1 MKKFNSIILII
12 IVNLIF
18 IISSCQNDKKNDE
31 YVKKVQLNKETI
43 AVGIYKPTGVNP
55 IHINYIAEAIKIDAG
70 MVYVTLNDTDVLN
83 TKLENIDVVI
93 FPGMKKGEKNLVLND
108 KIEEIFRNFIV
119 KKGKSAIGLCNGS
132 RFLTCSVGQSLNLVN
147 IKMVEVED
155 ATKGLIEFN
164 LTKEGES
171 IFPELIGYNNLYTYY
186 KRESIL
192 EFIDDSTENITL
204 LGQYEIG
211 EKKSPIFIET
221 KSGSGKILLITSQLE
236 STPGMRWMI
245 PRMVRWVQGKRI
257 IRYDN
262 NIVRPDLYSS
272 EIIISDEV
280 NNEIEKLKTKL
291 ANGNKT
297 EKIAAM
303 DELQKYYPWLAAE
316 NVRLLLREKNDDLK
330 LRAAKYLVD
339 IEYTLA
345 INDLENAI
353 KKERSKK
360 VKAKLRIYKESL
372 ENMIE
377 QN

>member
-1 MKKFNSIILII
+1 MEKFNSIILII
-12 IVNLIF
+12 IISLIF

-31 YVKKVQLNKETI
+31 YVKKVQLNRETI

-70 MVYVTLNDTDVLN
+70 MVYVTLSDTDVLN

-93 FPGMKKGEKNLVLND
+93 FPGMKKGEEITLLD
-108 KIEEIFRNFIV
+108 DEIEEIFRNFIV

-155 ATKGLIEFN
+155 TTKGLIEFN
-164 LTKEGES
+164 LTKEGEK
-171 IFPELIGYNNLYTYY
+171 IFPELIGYNNLYTYR
-186 KRESIL
+186 KGGAIL

-211 EKKSPIFIET
+211 KMKSPIFIET

-245 PRMVRWVQGKRI
+245 PRMVRWVQGKKI

-262 NIVRPDLYSS
+262 IVCPDLYSS

-291 ANGNKT
+291 ADGNKT
-297 EKIAAM
+297 EKIDAM
-303 DELQKYYPWLAAE
+303 DELQNYYPWLAAE
-316 NVRLLLREKNDDLK
+316 NVRSLLSEKNDELK

-360 VKAKLRIYKESL
+360 VKAKLRTFKESL